1 MMNHKHPTS
10 KVSSPWAEDLRLVS
24 VSNLRGWAAAQPFK
38 GSIEPLR
45 LEKQMQG
52 VYGEDTTNLLTT

>member
-1 MMNHKHPTS
+1 MFLDVQP
-10 KVSSPWAEDLRLVS
+10 DY

-45 LEKQMQG
+45 LE
-52 VYGEDTTNLLTT
+52 T